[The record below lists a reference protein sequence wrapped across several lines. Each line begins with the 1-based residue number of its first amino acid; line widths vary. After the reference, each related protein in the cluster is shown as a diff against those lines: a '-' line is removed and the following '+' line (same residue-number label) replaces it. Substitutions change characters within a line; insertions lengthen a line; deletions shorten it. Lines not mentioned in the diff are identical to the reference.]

1 MGLMMTLKP
10 HLKVDSSA
18 LMPSPRVLDE
28 EKPPLAPPPLAPRWP
43 GLVFL
48 FWLEE
53 DLNSIVN
60 LFPRIKYGRR

>member
-1 MGLMMTLKP
+1 MGLMMTLNP

-18 LMPSPRVLDE
+18 LMPSPRVFDE
-28 EKPPLAPPPLAPRWP
+28 EKPPLAPPLPPRWA
-43 GLVFL
+43 GLLFL

-60 LFPRIKYGRR
+60 LFPRIK

>member
-1 MGLMMTLKP
+1 MGLIMTLKP
-10 HLKVDSSA
+10 HLNEDSSA

-28 EKPPLAPPPLAPRWP
+28 EKPPLPPPPPPLPPRYP
-43 GLVFL
+43 GLLFL

-60 LFPRIKYGRR
+60 LFPRIK